1 MQHFSEVSM
10 TTSSLGLIAGLLLGI
25 AAAAGGLTGFV
36 VALILGVAGYLIGGQ
51 RDGEFDLSA
60 LFPGSRR
67 G

>member
-1 MQHFSEVSM
+1 M

-51 RDGEFDLSA
+51 RDGEFDLST
-60 LFPGSRR
+60 LFPGRRR

>member
-1 MQHFSEVSM
+1 M

-36 VALILGVAGYLIGGQ
+36 VALILGAAGYLVGGQ

-60 LFPGSRR
+60 LLPGRR
-67 G
+67 NG

>member
-1 MQHFSEVSM
+1 M

-36 VALILGVAGYLIGGQ
+36 VALILGAVGYLVGGQ

-60 LFPGSRR
+60 LLPGRR
-67 G
+67 NG